1 MDKTR
6 PFETIDTYISAAFLD
21 ILLLGPKSS
30 ESAASECYSDNEIK
44 RDQNHREAELLKE
57 PSTNNRPVPSVVE
70 TETEYGADVAMGPCC
85 CSKRHV
91 TFVWATLECLFFT
104 GVIFGWVW
112 LTVTLRR
119 DAYFLDLC
127 NVSLSEDISRD
138 LTKNEV
144 LKDSLRKDRPKCRT
158 TTTTVAPGEVEYR
171 LPFNGTQYFCDEQ
184 EDRLDLMYVVIII
197 VRNFLI
203 LPVGIFLDKYGTTR
217 TRLLTVLTFVMGTL
231 MMTFSSAAFPW
242 LLIPALSLVSLA
254 GLVLLITNLQ
264 VANLFGEHRYT
275 VMATFIGAYHA
286 CSVIMTCMKATND
299 LGVGTQTS
307 FMFLTIAIV
316 PILVS
321 TIAFLPKSRIPWPLP
336 ATYGNNHVLNGHGRS
351 KNSRDSRNR
360 EDFAAFKNVAC
371 SSLFAWSL
379 VWFGILYLGECF
391 YDENF
396 RLVFTRLGVDKEYI
410 NTEYLR
416 LYSGLKLLGLAVAPA
431 LGYVLDWRRSYNP
444 PRIQHMY
451 RSLML
456 MVLSCILAL
465 LNSLLPLIPSL
476 PFQIAGFVLQIV
488 ERVAVLVAVVSF
500 LSHVHFP
507 IEHFG
512 KYIGCHYLVASLSG
526 LVGFAF
532 QYLIHHHMNS
542 NPFYV
547 HLILL
552 VLLVIS
558 CGHPINIWYH
568 CRQGLIHDA
577 SQSDYG
583 AEITPQEKL
592 VPDLDSPSTA

>member
-1 MDKTR
+1 MT
-6 PFETIDTYISAAFLD
+6 S
-21 ILLLGPKSS
+21 
-30 ESAASECYSDNEIK
+30 
-44 RDQNHREAELLKE
+44 
-57 PSTNNRPVPSVVE
+57 
-70 TETEYGADVAMGPCC
+70 CC
-85 CSKRHV
+85 CNKRHV

-127 NVSLSEDISRD
+127 NVTLPEDLSS
-138 LTKNEV
+138 
-144 LKDSLRKDRPKCRT
+144 DSLPKEALQEGSEPVRRKCRT
-158 TTTTVAPGEVEYR
+158 TTTTEMTTPEVEYF

-184 EDRLDLMYVVIII
+184 EDRLDLLYGVIVI
-197 VRNFLI
+197 VRNLLV
-203 LPVGIFLDKYGTTR
+203 LPVGFFMDKYGTTR
-217 TRLLTVLTFVMGTL
+217 TRLLTVLAFVTGTL

-242 LLIPALSLVSLA
+242 LLIPALTLVSLA
-254 GLVLLITNLQ
+254 GLILLITNLQ

-286 CSVIMTCMKATND
+286 CTVIVICMKATND

-336 ATYGNNHVLNGHGRS
+336 ATYGNCNVLHGRYSGKS
-351 KNSRDSRNR
+351 KNSRDSKNR

-371 SSLFAWSL
+371 SPLFVWSL
-379 VWFGILYLGECF
+379 AWFGVLYLGESF
-391 YDENF
+391 YDGSF
-396 RLVFTRLGVDKEYI
+396 RLLFIRLGVEREYI
-410 NTEYLR
+410 NEEYSR
-416 LYSGLKLLGLAVAPA
+416 LYSGFKLLGLAISPA
-431 LGYVLDWRRSYNP
+431 LGYVLGWRKMSSYSP
-444 PRIQHMY
+444 PRIQHMHKV
-451 RSLML
+451 LIL
-456 MVLSCILAL
+456 VVLSSVLAL
-465 LNSLLPLIPSL
+465 LNALLPLIPSL
-476 PFQIAGFVLQIV
+476 PLQIAGFVLQII
-488 ERVAVLVAVVSF
+488 ERVCVLVALCSF
-500 LSHVHFP
+500 LTHVHFP

-512 KYIGCHYLVASLSG
+512 KYIGCHYFVASISG
-526 LVGFAF
+526 LIGFAF
-532 QYLIHHHMNS
+532 QNLIHVHLNS

-552 VLLVIS
+552 VLIVIS
-558 CGHPINIWYH
+558 CGHPVNIWYH

-583 AEITPQEKL
+583 ADITPQEKL
-592 VPDLDSPSTA
+592 ILEPESPSAV